1 MQLYVPLSMPGLP
14 GIKEIK
20 KKREEGTHLCRVLS
34 QDPVSLWGG
43 EEMVRPLV
51 SLKVAQAAWEL
62 PAVCDTK

>member
-20 KKREEGTHLCRVLS
+20 KKGKRGHIYVGCYHKILS
-34 QDPVSLWGG
+34 VCGGG

-51 SLKVAQAAWEL
+51 SLKVAQAA
-62 PAVCDTK
+62 